1 MVLCQSVNIP
11 SWKIAIYFPQ
21 LISRLNAIENN
32 LDMILE
38 GESPNKD
45 LLPILSKHWNEIS
58 LEEAE
63 DCIFQGENLLESWIV
78 IGQENVELTEVS
90 DGKKA
95 KGRKKAEVKYN
106 WEART
111 PSDCIIDLKTLC
123 NKLQENL
130 NTRYVNIVPSNV
142 ETFSKMFDLGE
153 LVSELSKFKFQNE
166 KLLIGRN
173 DRITWERKGLNEF
186 NEYYEHICQ
195 LPHVQKYVDENLTSN
210 LLPHYSQTIFTKFK
224 TTLRLIVWEN
234 FGGETHEIFRTQKG
248 DIVSEFKTSQLFSFQ

>member
-1 MVLCQSVNIP
+1 MVFCQSVNIP

-95 KGRKKAEVKYN
+95 KGRKKS
-106 WEART
+106 R
-111 PSDCIIDLKTLC
+111 
-123 NKLQENL
+123 
-130 NTRYVNIVPSNV
+130 
-142 ETFSKMFDLGE
+142 
-153 LVSELSKFKFQNE
+153 SE
-166 KLLIGRN
+166 I
-173 DRITWERKGLNEF
+173 
-186 NEYYEHICQ
+186 
-195 LPHVQKYVDENLTSN
+195 
-210 LLPHYSQTIFTKFK
+210 
-224 TTLRLIVWEN
+224 
-234 FGGETHEIFRTQKG
+234 
-248 DIVSEFKTSQLFSFQ
+248 